1 MDMIQTP
8 VATAPTAALPDARAL
23 AAENQRQEAAQKFE
37 SMLIGELSNLM
48 FSTVET
54 DGPFGGGHAEGIYRG
69 MMAEHVGTA
78 IAKRGGLGL
87 VPALDA
93 ELLALQKG
101 R

>member
-1 MDMIQTP
+1 MDMSPSP
-8 VATAPTAALPDARAL
+8 VSPAPALPDAHAL
-23 AAENQRQEAAQKFE
+23 ATSQTRQVAARQFEA
-37 SMLIGELSNLM
+37 MLIGELSNLM
-48 FSTVET
+48 FSTIAT

-78 IAKRGGLGL
+78 IARRGGLGL